1 MLFLRNLLCLGAILL
16 LPVSYAEQTTEFNA
30 ALAEQL
36 GADSY
41 GMSRYVLVLLK
52 TGPNRQ
58 QDAESASELQRGHMA
73 AINQL
78 ASEGKLVLAG
88 PMLDGGELRG
98 LFILNTAEPD
108 EAAQWLQADP
118 AIQAGRLSVEL
129 HPWYG
134 SAALKQVNKLH
145 QRIAKEQP

>member
-1 MLFLRNLLCLGAILL
+1 MLPSRLLCLLLML
-16 LPVSYAEQTTEFNA
+16 LPWQNLAAEPIPEFNA

-36 GADSY
+36 GADAY

-52 TGPNRQ
+52 TGPERQ
-58 QDAESASELQRGHMA
+58 QDAGTATELQRGHMA

-98 LFILNTAEPD
+98 LFILNTAD
-108 EAAQWLQADP
+108 VAEAEHWLKADP
-118 AIQAGRLSVEL
+118 AIQAGRLAVEL

-134 SAALKQVNKLH
+134 SAALKQVNSLH
-145 QRIAKEQP
+145 QQISATQP